1 MLSGIYTTLFYQP
14 LYNALV
20 FLVSIVPGGN
30 VGVSIIL
37 LTILVRFILLPFSHK
52 SVVSQSKMRA
62 IAPHIEKLKE
72 THKEDKQEQARKIME
87 LYRSHGINPLSGV
100 LLVIIQLPIIFAL
113 YRVLLKG
120 LPHLDGT
127 ILYSFIHLP
136 DMVPQMTFL
145 WIVLS
150 KKSIVLAFIAAI
162 TQFFQVKL
170 SIPPVIAQKKDTK
183 PTFKDEFAKSF
194 NMQMRY
200 VLPVVIFFISYSI
213 SAAVALYWATS
224 NIFSIAHE
232 LYVKKKAKESLQSK
246 T

>member
-1 MLSGIYTTLFYQP
+1 MLLGIYTTVFYQP

-72 THKEDKQEQARKIME
+72 IHKEDKQEQARKIME
-87 LYRSHGINPLSGV
+87 LYRNHGINPLSGV
-100 LLVIIQLPIIFAL
+100 LLVIIQLPVIIAL
-113 YRVLLKG
+113 YRVLLRG

-127 ILYSFIHLP
+127 LLYSFIHLP
-136 DMVPQMTFL
+136 YIVPQMAFL
-145 WIVLS
+145 GIILS
-150 KKSIVLAFIAAI
+150 KKSIILAFLAAL

-170 SIPPVIAQKKDTK
+170 SVPPVVLPPKNTK

-200 VLPVVIFFISYSI
+200 MLPIVIFFVSYSI

-232 LYVKKKAKESLQSK
+232 LYVKKKAKEAVIE
-246 T
+246 